1 MSLLAVTGSPSTEI
15 NCQVNRFGLKRFA
28 ARKGSTAARSP
39 SMENPCRIRKW
50 MAWGVWR
57 LSWGMKDCSHYHALD
72 GRDHDSYFV
81 IYLVRVVPNPVDDY
95 RQYLFNV
102 RNIAGHSCP

>member
-1 MSLLAVTGSPSTEI
+1 
-15 NCQVNRFGLKRFA
+15 
-28 ARKGSTAARSP
+28 
-39 SMENPCRIRKW
+39 MENPCRIRKW